1 MVLKDLLIKITADA
15 SGLKAG
21 MSEAEK
27 SVDGL
32 KNSTESLNKSGNLL
46 SNLVGGVLTT
56 AFAAFSTQVIASVM
70 TITRFD
76 EALFTAYQ
84 RTSGGM
90 STLTEEFA
98 QFDQQ
103 IRNVGKTTSVGA
115 IEAAQSLIGI
125 ADAVKTPKEALKVLN
140 ESLLLEAAGIT
151 KIGSATSL
159 VATVLKTFRKENLD
173 AATVVD
179 ILGGAALRGR
189 LDLDALSMSLR
200 LVGPAAASSGTPFK
214 QLMSGF
220 IVLQNNGLQG
230 RRAIFGMSSAIDNLK
245 QPGSSLSKLLAE
257 WGVKTTDSTGKM
269 NSFKD
274 ILNDTSTAISG
285 NIKRTSQLE
294 DASAAF
300 AKLAQNASEYN
311 KSLKEIGN
319 SRELLKQNAAEVENT
334 LPNAWKKLSATAQDA
349 LISMGENLRG
359 PLIGLLKELSA
370 TLLQVSGSINSEAVT
385 SLGNSLVQLVGSLP
399 KIVSG
404 LSPVVKLM
412 GDFANFVQVGIIG
425 AQKWSDVGQI
435 RAEQMKKAGY
445 KETREERAT
454 NTAVAW
460 QIANANTDDR
470 LRKTGMFPTVQ
481 DAAQKQNKLYPPSNL
496 TSSSVPVSNSF
507 TSMSNSVIESFKD
520 NAAVGGKQFTTMVEI
535 MGEIYT
541 IDIQTRQQ
549 LTERL
554 TQLHAEWK
562 KRAGEVPIAAP
573 AIQG

>member
-1 MVLKDLLIKITADA
+1 
-15 SGLKAG
+15 
-21 MSEAEK
+21 
-27 SVDGL
+27 
-32 KNSTESLNKSGNLL
+32 
-46 SNLVGGVLTT
+46 
-56 AFAAFSTQVIASVM
+56 M
-70 TITRFD
+70 TITKFD

-84 RTSGGM
+84 RTSGGL

-300 AKLAQNASEYN
+300 AKLAENASEYN

-385 SLGNSLVQLVGSLP
+385 SLGNSLVSLVGSLP
-399 KIVSG
+399 KIVNG
-404 LSPVVKLM
+404 LAPIVKLM
-412 GDFANFVQVGIIG
+412 GDFANFMQIVIIG
-425 AQKWSDVGQI
+425 TAKLKNFTVERIKHIKEDPMNLLMTGS
-435 RAEQMKKAGY
+435 AEKAW
-445 KETREERAT
+445 E
-454 NTAVAW
+454 V
-460 QIANANTDDR
+460 ANTKADVATWD
-470 LRKTGMFPTVQ
+470 TGMFPTGAGIQ
-481 DAAQKQNKLYPPSNL
+481 EKRDKLPLPKSASN
-496 TSSSVPVSNSF
+496 SSTPVSNSF